1 MSYRNPQ
8 IVQPAKVGE
17 IYGAGIA
24 QFGKN
29 ISKGID
35 AYALKQ
41 EKILKEQ
48 QAELKKQQ
56 DLYNKVDFEK
66 AQMTANFQQK
76 TKKYQLSDQLRPI
89 ADQAIKN
96 FGDAKIALLT
106 ETDPAKRAE
115 YNKMLQNSYSTLIDA
130 EAFVGALQ
138 ADSQDYL
145 SIQNAGEIGI
155 TKGIAAT
162 GADATINQEFLQ
174 TISAMKLDGSINI
187 TQDPEDGSLN
197 VTAYRGD
204 GSEIRSLNSTKYLQS
219 GNSLIYDIPDTN
231 TEFLKD
237 VDKQVLND
245 RGGFKDEFIGEFEST
260 TLTIGNDK
268 YNQTYRKVNTDAV
281 VKAAAPAI
289 QGQVASYN
297 AMTNQ
302 QKEDVWANQL
312 NKNRSEALTATDEQI
327 AKAYQELLIKDIGTQ
342 PGLTTINGEYALA
355 SNPTKITAPTPSK
368 PSKPTVREIKAE
380 NMANLISS
388 VPSVFKLK
396 LNPAGV
402 PTSESFNAK
411 IEIPEVT
418 NPDTG
423 KKEKDDKKFKDN
435 IESLGFNVI
444 DVSKSK
450 EDDTIIGYDIEMKG
464 KTSGTYKLDFNDLPT
479 IKEFY
484 NELLIISGYD
494 PKEAK
499 DVNKEIL
506 NILTIRGFEPT
517 EAEKSIKGKFDK

>member
-89 ADQAIKN
+89 ADKAIKN

-162 GADATINQEFLQ
+162 GADASP
-174 TISAMKLDGSINI
+174 SAG
-187 TQDPEDGSLN
+187 TGTCAP
-197 VTAYRGD
+197 
-204 GSEIRSLNSTKYLQS
+204 
-219 GNSLIYDIPDTN
+219 
-231 TEFLKD
+231 
-237 VDKQVLND
+237 
-245 RGGFKDEFIGEFEST
+245 ST
-260 TLTIGNDK
+260 TVAAGAGASPSAGTG
-268 YNQTYRKVNTDAV
+268 AGSPS
-281 VKAAAPAI
+281 AAAASGAGTSPSV
-289 QGQVASYN
+289 VAFS
-297 AMTNQ
+297 A
-302 QKEDVWANQL
+302 DGD
-312 NKNRSEALTATDEQI
+312 S
-327 AKAYQELLIKDIGTQ
+327 ELLVLELFPNNLCKN
-342 PGLTTINGEYALA
+342 PGWF
-355 SNPTKITAPTPSK
+355 
-368 PSKPTVREIKAE
+368 
-380 NMANLISS
+380 SS
-388 VPSVFKLK
+388 L
-396 LNPAGV
+396 L
-402 PTSESFNAK
+402 
-411 IEIPEVT
+411 
-418 NPDTG
+418 
-423 KKEKDDKKFKDN
+423 
-435 IESLGFNVI
+435 L
-444 DVSKSK
+444 
-450 EDDTIIGYDIEMKG
+450 
-464 KTSGTYKLDFNDLPT
+464 LD
-479 IKEFY
+479 
-484 NELLIISGYD
+484 S
-494 PKEAK
+494 
-499 DVNKEIL
+499 
-506 NILTIRGFEPT
+506 
-517 EAEKSIKGKFDK
+517 

>member
-187 TQDPEDGSLN
+187 TQDLENGSLN
-197 VTAYRGD
+197 VIAYRGD
-204 GSEIRSLNSTKYLQS
+204 GSQIRSLNSTKYLQS

-245 RGGFKDEFIGEFEST
+245 KGGFKDEFIGEFEST

-268 YNQTYRKVNTDAV
+268 YNQTYRKVNTNAV

-327 AKAYQELLIKDIGTQ
+327 AKAYQDLLIKDIGTQ

-355 SNPTKITAPTPSK
+355 GNPIKIDPPKPTKASK
-368 PSKPTVREIKAE
+368 PSKKEITAGKMANDILAEGNVFNFPRAPQSNVIQTIGNLEIKE
-380 NMANLISS
+380 NDTALEST
-388 VPSVFKLK
+388 
-396 LNPAGV
+396 LNRM
-402 PTSESFNAK
+402 
-411 IEIPEVT
+411 
-418 NPDTG
+418 
-423 KKEKDDKKFKDN
+423 
-435 IESLGFNVI
+435 GFNVKTAR
-444 DVSKSK
+444 D
-450 EDDTIIGYDIEMKG
+450 EDDKFVGYDINLKG
-464 KTSGTYKLDFNDLPT
+464 APKTSRIELDVNKPISKKD
-479 IKEFY
+479 FY
-484 NELLIISGYD
+484 RELLIASGYD
-494 PKEAK
+494 VPTAK
-499 DVNKEIL
+499 SVADELL
-506 NILTIRGFEPT
+506 NALTIRGGFTPPT
-517 EAEKSIKGKFDK
+517 QDEMNAADLLQKYTTK